1 MALLERVATLLRANL
16 NDLIDRAEDPQKML
30 RQLILDMEN
39 QLLQVK
45 TQVAIALA
53 DQHLLEKKQAEHE
66 ESAGNWKRKAALAV
80 TRQQDDL
87 ARAALRQ
94 QISHQQMAASFAQQ
108 LSDQRA
114 ETETLRTALGRLQQR
129 LQETQSRCE
138 LLAVE
143 HRRARASQKL
153 TAWRPQRVGHHGP
166 RTRPHRSGSRCW
178 PGTTYASRR
187 RDRHESRRPERGRAR
202 RALRRDGARGPDRRS
217 SARPQGSARPAA
229 QAAQPG
235 VSARSALSLY
245 TRMVQAAPYHL
256 CGRGLTDILPHELA
270 SNLFA
275 GSRSH
280 RRAILS

>member
-66 ESAGNWKRKAALAV
+66 ESSGNWQRKAALAV

-94 QISHQQMAASFAQQ
+94 QLSHQQMAASFAQQ
-108 LSDQRA
+108 LGDQRV
-114 ETETLRTALGRLQQR
+114 ETTTLRTALSRLQQR

-153 TAWRPQRVGHHGP
+153 TGNGPNASTNVSGTIARVRGRIDQAAAVGHA
-166 RTRPHRSGSRCW
+166 RQAMLVAET
-178 PGTTYASRR
+178 GTNLDRGEMSEAELEERFAAMER
-187 RDRHESRRPERGRAR
+187 EDQIEDLLRD
-202 RALRRDGARGPDRRS
+202 LK
-217 SARPQGSARPAA
+217 A
-229 QAAQPG
+229 QQE
-235 VSARSALSLY
+235 
-245 TRMVQAAPYHL
+245 QQHK
-256 CGRGLTDILPHELA
+256 LP
-270 SNLFA
+270 SPV
-275 GSRSH
+275 
-280 RRAILS
+280 

>member
-1 MALLERVATLLRANL
+1 RSHVMALLERVATLLRANL

-66 ESAGNWKRKAALAV
+66 ESAGNWQRKAALAV

-108 LSDQRA
+108 LGDQRT
-114 ETETLRTALGRLQQR
+114 ETDTLRTALSRLQQR

-153 TAWRPQRVGHHGP
+153 NGSAPNASATISRV
-166 RTRPHRSGSRCW
+166 
-178 PGTTYASRR
+178 
-187 RDRHESRRPERGRAR
+187 RGRIDQASAAG
-202 RALRRDGARGPDRRS
+202 RA
-217 SARPQGSARPAA
+217 Q
-229 QAAQPG
+229 QAML
-235 VSARSALSLY
+235 VSEAGTNLTGTNL
-245 TRMVQAAPYHL
+245 
-256 CGRGLTDILPHELA
+256 GRGELSEAELEERFAAMEREDQIEDLLRELKAQHGNQDGQHKLPSPA
-270 SNLFA
+270 
-275 GSRSH
+275 
-280 RRAILS
+280 

>member
-66 ESAGNWKRKAALAV
+66 ESAGNWRRKAALAV
-80 TRQQDDL
+80 TRHQDDL

-108 LSDQRA
+108 LSDQRS

-143 HRRARASQKL
+143 HRRARASQKAGGSGPS
-153 TAWRPQRVGHHGP
+153 TSATMARV
-166 RTRPHRSGSRCW
+166 
-178 PGTTYASRR
+178 
-187 RDRHESRRPERGRAR
+187 RGRI
-202 RALRRDGARGPDRRS
+202 D
-217 SARPQGSARPAA
+217 
-229 QAAQPG
+229 QAA
-235 VSARSALSLY
+235 SAGRAQQTMLAGDTGANLSEAELEE
-245 TRMVQAAPYHL
+245 RFAAMEREDQIEDLLRELKAQH
-256 CGRGLTDILPHELA
+256 DQQHKLPSPA
-270 SNLFA
+270 
-275 GSRSH
+275 
-280 RRAILS
+280 

>member
-1 MALLERVATLLRANL
+1 MALLERVATLLRANI

-66 ESAGNWKRKAALAV
+66 ESAGNWQRKAALAV

-108 LSDQRA
+108 LTDQRA
-114 ETETLRTALGRLQQR
+114 ETDTLRTALSRLQQR

-153 TAWRPQRVGHHGP
+153 TGAGSNGSPNVSGTITRV
-166 RTRPHRSGSRCW
+166 
-178 PGTTYASRR
+178 
-187 RDRHESRRPERGRAR
+187 RGRI
-202 RALRRDGARGPDRRS
+202 D
-217 SARPQGSARPAA
+217 
-229 QAAQPG
+229 QAAAAGRAQQTLL
-235 VSARSALSLY
+235 VSETGTSLSEAELEERFA
-245 TRMVQAAPYHL
+245 TMEREDQIEELLRDLKAQH
-256 CGRGLTDILPHELA
+256 DQQHKLPSPA
-270 SNLFA
+270 
-275 GSRSH
+275 
-280 RRAILS
+280 

>member
-66 ESAGNWKRKAALAV
+66 ESAGNWRRKAALAV
-80 TRQQDDL
+80 TRHQDDL

-108 LSDQRA
+108 LSDQRS

-143 HRRARASQKL
+143 HRRARASQKAGGSGPS
-153 TAWRPQRVGHHGP
+153 TSATMARV
-166 RTRPHRSGSRCW
+166 
-178 PGTTYASRR
+178 
-187 RDRHESRRPERGRAR
+187 RGRI
-202 RALRRDGARGPDRRS
+202 D
-217 SARPQGSARPAA
+217 
-229 QAAQPG
+229 QAAAAGRAQQTMLAG
-235 VSARSALSLY
+235 DTGANLSEAELEE
-245 TRMVQAAPYHL
+245 RFAAMEREDQIEDLLRELKAQH
-256 CGRGLTDILPHELA
+256 DQQHKLPSPA
-270 SNLFA
+270 
-275 GSRSH
+275 
-280 RRAILS
+280 

>member
-66 ESAGNWKRKAALAV
+66 EAAGNWQRKAALAV
-80 TRQQDDL
+80 TRQQDDM

-108 LSDQRA
+108 LSDQRT
-114 ETETLRTALGRLQQR
+114 ETETLRTALSRLQQR

-143 HRRARASQKL
+143 HRRARATQKL
-153 TAWRPQRVGHHGP
+153 NGATPKTAATMARV
-166 RTRPHRSGSRCW
+166 
-178 PGTTYASRR
+178 
-187 RDRHESRRPERGRAR
+187 RGRIDREAAAG
-202 RALRRDGARGPDRRS
+202 RAQQTML
-217 SARPQGSARPAA
+217 AA
-229 QAAQPG
+229 
-235 VSARSALSLY
+235 
-245 TRMVQAAPYHL
+245 
-256 CGRGLTDILPHELA
+256 E
-270 SNLFA
+270 A
-275 GSRSH
+275 GNGDSRSVDDLGEAELEERFAALEREDQIEDLLRSLKAQH
-280 RRAILS
+280 DQQHKLPSPA

>member
-66 ESAGNWKRKAALAV
+66 ESAGNWQRKAALAV

-94 QISHQQMAASFAQQ
+94 QISHHQMAASFAQQ
-108 LSDQRA
+108 LADQRT

-153 TAWRPQRVGHHGP
+153 TPGGPNTAATMARV
-166 RTRPHRSGSRCW
+166 
-178 PGTTYASRR
+178 
-187 RDRHESRRPERGRAR
+187 RGRI
-202 RALRRDGARGPDRRS
+202 D
-217 SARPQGSARPAA
+217 
-229 QAAQPG
+229 QAA
-235 VSARSALSLY
+235 
-245 TRMVQAAPYHL
+245 AA
-256 CGRGLTDILPHELA
+256 GRAQQTLAAETGANLNETELEERFAVMEREDQIEDLLRELKAQHEQQHKLPSPA
-270 SNLFA
+270 
-275 GSRSH
+275 
-280 RRAILS
+280 

>member
-16 NDLIDRAEDPQKML
+16 NDLIERAEDPQKML

-66 ESAGNWKRKAALAV
+66 EAAGSWQRKAALAV
-80 TRQQDDL
+80 TRQQDEL

-108 LSDQRA
+108 LTDQRA
-114 ETETLRTALGRLQQR
+114 ETETLRQALRGLQQR

-143 HRRARASQKL
+143 HRRARASQKINGASPKPAL
-153 TAWRPQRVGHHGP
+153 TMARV
-166 RTRPHRSGSRCW
+166 
-178 PGTTYASRR
+178 
-187 RDRHESRRPERGRAR
+187 RGRIDKATTAAR
-202 RALRRDGARGPDRRS
+202 VQQAMLAADTGGHGMLEQMGEAELEERFVAMEREDQIEDLLRSLKAQHDQQHKLPS
-217 SARPQGSARPAA
+217 PA
-229 QAAQPG
+229 
-235 VSARSALSLY
+235 
-245 TRMVQAAPYHL
+245 
-256 CGRGLTDILPHELA
+256 
-270 SNLFA
+270 
-275 GSRSH
+275 
-280 RRAILS
+280 

>member
-66 ESAGNWKRKAALAV
+66 ESAGNWQRKAALAV
-80 TRQQDDL
+80 SRQQDDL

-108 LSDQRA
+108 LGDQR
-114 ETETLRTALGRLQQR
+114 TETDMLRTALSRLQQR

-138 LLAVE
+138 LLAIE
-143 HRRARASQKL
+143 HRRARASQK
-153 TAWRPQRVGHHGP
+153 A
-166 RTRPHRSGSRCW
+166 
-178 PGTTYASRR
+178 
-187 RDRHESRRPERGRAR
+187 
-202 RALRRDGARGPDRRS
+202 
-217 SARPQGSARPAA
+217 
-229 QAAQPG
+229 
-235 VSARSALSLY
+235 
-245 TRMVQAAPYHL
+245 
-256 CGRGLTDILPHELA
+256 
-270 SNLFA
+270 A
-275 GSRSH
+275 GSRPGASPNVSGTIA
-280 RRAILS
+280 RVRGRIDQASTTGRAQQTLLVAETGTHLDRGGMGEAELEERFAAMEREDQIEDLLRDLKAQHENQDGQQHKLPSPA

>member
-53 DQHLLEKKQAEHE
+53 DQHLLEKKQSEHE
-66 ESAGNWKRKAALAV
+66 ESAGNWQRKAALAV

-108 LSDQRA
+108 LSDQRT
-114 ETETLRTALGRLQQR
+114 ETDTLRTALSRLQQR

-153 TAWRPQRVGHHGP
+153 NGAAPRPSATIARV
-166 RTRPHRSGSRCW
+166 
-178 PGTTYASRR
+178 
-187 RDRHESRRPERGRAR
+187 RGRIDQASAAG
-202 RALRRDGARGPDRRS
+202 RAQQAMLVSETGAHLDQGELGEAELEERFAAMEREDQIEDLLRELKAQQEQQPRLPS
-217 SARPQGSARPAA
+217 SA
-229 QAAQPG
+229 
-235 VSARSALSLY
+235 
-245 TRMVQAAPYHL
+245 
-256 CGRGLTDILPHELA
+256 
-270 SNLFA
+270 
-275 GSRSH
+275 
-280 RRAILS
+280 

>member
-16 NDLIDRAEDPQKML
+16 NDLVDRAEDPQKML

-66 ESAGNWKRKAALAV
+66 ESAGNWQRKAALAV

-108 LSDQRA
+108 LGDQR
-114 ETETLRTALGRLQQR
+114 TETDMLRTALSRLQQR

-138 LLAVE
+138 LLAIE
-143 HRRARASQKL
+143 HRRARASQK
-153 TAWRPQRVGHHGP
+153 A
-166 RTRPHRSGSRCW
+166 
-178 PGTTYASRR
+178 
-187 RDRHESRRPERGRAR
+187 
-202 RALRRDGARGPDRRS
+202 
-217 SARPQGSARPAA
+217 
-229 QAAQPG
+229 
-235 VSARSALSLY
+235 
-245 TRMVQAAPYHL
+245 
-256 CGRGLTDILPHELA
+256 
-270 SNLFA
+270 A
-275 GSRSH
+275 GSRPGASPNVSGTIA
-280 RRAILS
+280 RVRGRIDQASTAGRAQQTLLVAETGTHLDRGGMGEAELEERFAAMEREDQIEDLLRDLKAQHENQDGQQHKLPSPA

>member
-66 ESAGNWKRKAALAV
+66 ESAGNWQRKAALAV
-80 TRQQDDL
+80 SRQQDDL
-87 ARAALRQ
+87 ARAALHQ
-94 QISHQQMAASFAQQ
+94 QLSHQQMGTSFAQQ
-108 LSDQRA
+108 LADQKA
-114 ETETLRTALGRLQQR
+114 ETDTLRSALSRLQQR

-153 TAWRPQRVGHHGP
+153 TAAAPNAGATMARV
-166 RTRPHRSGSRCW
+166 
-178 PGTTYASRR
+178 
-187 RDRHESRRPERGRAR
+187 RGRIDQVAANG
-202 RALRRDGARGPDRRS
+202 RAQQSLLTAEAGEGVNANMSEAALEERFAAMEREDQIEDLLRDLKAQHRNQDGQQHKLPS
-217 SARPQGSARPAA
+217 PA
-229 QAAQPG
+229 
-235 VSARSALSLY
+235 
-245 TRMVQAAPYHL
+245 
-256 CGRGLTDILPHELA
+256 
-270 SNLFA
+270 
-275 GSRSH
+275 
-280 RRAILS
+280 

>member
-66 ESAGNWKRKAALAV
+66 ESAGNWQRKAALAV

-94 QISHQQMAASFAQQ
+94 QLSHQQMAASFAQQ
-108 LSDQRA
+108 LGDQRA
-114 ETETLRTALGRLQQR
+114 ETTTLRTALSRLQQR

-153 TAWRPQRVGHHGP
+153 TGNGPSASTNVSDTIARV
-166 RTRPHRSGSRCW
+166 
-178 PGTTYASRR
+178 
-187 RDRHESRRPERGRAR
+187 RGRI
-202 RALRRDGARGPDRRS
+202 D
-217 SARPQGSARPAA
+217 
-229 QAAQPG
+229 QAAAAG
-235 VSARSALSLY
+235 HAR
-245 TRMVQAAPYHL
+245 QAMLVAETGTNL
-256 CGRGLTDILPHELA
+256 DRGDMSEAELEERFAAMEREDQIEDLLRELKAQQEQQHKLPSPA
-270 SNLFA
+270 
-275 GSRSH
+275 
-280 RRAILS
+280 

>member
-66 ESAGNWKRKAALAV
+66 ESAGNWQRKAALAV

-94 QISHQQMAASFAQQ
+94 QISHRQMAASFAQQ
-108 LSDQRA
+108 LTDQRT
-114 ETETLRTALGRLQQR
+114 ETGTLRTALSRLQQR

-143 HRRARASQKL
+143 HRRARASQRL
-153 TAWRPQRVGHHGP
+153 TGAGPSTTATMARV
-166 RTRPHRSGSRCW
+166 
-178 PGTTYASRR
+178 
-187 RDRHESRRPERGRAR
+187 RGRIDQAAAAG
-202 RALRRDGARGPDRRS
+202 RAQQTLLVADTGTSRDGRELGEAELEERF
-217 SARPQGSARPAA
+217 AA
-229 QAAQPG
+229 MEREDQIEDLLRDLKAQHE
-235 VSARSALSLY
+235 
-245 TRMVQAAPYHL
+245 QQHK
-256 CGRGLTDILPHELA
+256 LP
-270 SNLFA
+270 SP
-275 GSRSH
+275 S
-280 RRAILS
+280 

>member
-66 ESAGNWKRKAALAV
+66 ESAGNWQRKAALAV

-94 QISHQQMAASFAQQ
+94 QLSHQQMGASFAQQ
-108 LSDQRA
+108 LGDQRA
-114 ETETLRTALGRLQQR
+114 ETATLRTALSRLQQR

-153 TAWRPQRVGHHGP
+153 TGTGPSASTNVSGTIARV
-166 RTRPHRSGSRCW
+166 
-178 PGTTYASRR
+178 
-187 RDRHESRRPERGRAR
+187 RGRI
-202 RALRRDGARGPDRRS
+202 D
-217 SARPQGSARPAA
+217 
-229 QAAQPG
+229 QAAAAG
-235 VSARSALSLY
+235 HAR
-245 TRMVQAAPYHL
+245 QAMLVAETGTNL
-256 CGRGLTDILPHELA
+256 DRGEMSEAELEERFAAMEREDQIEDLLRDLKAQHEQQHKLPSPA
-270 SNLFA
+270 
-275 GSRSH
+275 
-280 RRAILS
+280 

>member
-53 DQHLLEKKQAEHE
+53 DQHLLEKKQTEHE
-66 ESAGNWKRKAALAV
+66 ESSGNWKRKAALAV

-108 LSDQRA
+108 LSDQRT
-114 ETETLRTALGRLQQR
+114 ETDTLRTALSRLQQR

-138 LLAVE
+138 LLAIE
-143 HRRARASQKL
+143 HRRARATQKA
-153 TAWRPQRVGHHGP
+153 TGAGSSASPNVSGTIARV
-166 RTRPHRSGSRCW
+166 
-178 PGTTYASRR
+178 
-187 RDRHESRRPERGRAR
+187 RGRIDNAASTG
-202 RALRRDGARGPDRRS
+202 RAQQTLLVAETGTNLNETELEERFAAIEREDQIEDLLRELKTQHEQQHKLPS
-217 SARPQGSARPAA
+217 PA
-229 QAAQPG
+229 
-235 VSARSALSLY
+235 
-245 TRMVQAAPYHL
+245 
-256 CGRGLTDILPHELA
+256 
-270 SNLFA
+270 
-275 GSRSH
+275 
-280 RRAILS
+280 

>member
-108 LSDQRA
+108 LSDQRT

-138 LLAVE
+138 LLAIE
-143 HRRARASQKL
+143 HRRARASQKV
-153 TAWRPQRVGHHGP
+153 TGATPGASPNVSGTIARV
-166 RTRPHRSGSRCW
+166 
-178 PGTTYASRR
+178 
-187 RDRHESRRPERGRAR
+187 RGRI
-202 RALRRDGARGPDRRS
+202 D
-217 SARPQGSARPAA
+217 
-229 QAAQPG
+229 QAATAGRAQQTLLVAG
-235 VSARSALSLY
+235 TGTNLNETELEERF
-245 TRMVQAAPYHL
+245 AAMEREDQIEDLLRELKTQHEQQHK
-256 CGRGLTDILPHELA
+256 LPSTA
-270 SNLFA
+270 
-275 GSRSH
+275 
-280 RRAILS
+280 

>member
-66 ESAGNWKRKAALAV
+66 ESADNWKRKAALAV

-94 QISHQQMAASFAQQ
+94 QISHQQMAVSFVQQ
-108 LSDQRA
+108 LTDQRT
-114 ETETLRTALGRLQQR
+114 ETDTLRTALSRLQQR

-138 LLAVE
+138 LLAIE

-153 TAWRPQRVGHHGP
+153 GNGAGASPNVASTMARV
-166 RTRPHRSGSRCW
+166 
-178 PGTTYASRR
+178 
-187 RDRHESRRPERGRAR
+187 RGRIDQATVAG
-202 RALRRDGARGPDRRS
+202 RAQQALLVAEAGTDRDGELGEAELEERF
-217 SARPQGSARPAA
+217 AA
-229 QAAQPG
+229 LEREDQIEDLLRELKAQHE
-235 VSARSALSLY
+235 
-245 TRMVQAAPYHL
+245 QQHK
-256 CGRGLTDILPHELA
+256 LP
-270 SNLFA
+270 STT
-275 GSRSH
+275 
-280 RRAILS
+280 